1 MPSSLSLLSTLL
13 ALTCLSALG
22 QSPFQRNIVQNPS
35 FEESV
40 GGAPAE
46 WQVESGQADAQWTL
60 AQGEGRSGDNALR
73 VTNST
78 ERSPHVF
85 GRVFQEVSLDA
96 GVTYTLSAYFRSDEP
111 GEAWLG
117 AGTDWGHRFH
127 VPVCPQWTRV
137 TGTFVAEGGR
147 TPIMF
152 ISESPTSGILID
164 DVQLERGP
172 EATPFVYLRPP
183 GEGELRVDT
192 LDLDIPDAGANLLP
206 NSSFEMGE
214 GVPDGWS
221 FNPRNTDATLLL
233 DHTRARTGVRSVR
246 VTNSTPFGAHV
257 YGMMAST
264 QSIDVEPDTTYT
276 LSASFLTADDTL
288 FWIGGG
294 PDWNVR
300 LIAPPTEGRWARA
313 STTFRTG
320 KDQRQFDLV
329 SVTES
334 PTRGVWIDDVKL
346 EPGSVATP
354 YVPEDSLGDC
364 NLEIDAPPEIAADTT
379 ITLHMWAWNA
389 PGTGAARVTV
399 TIGDGGPTAETT
411 APEGLSLIR
420 IQYGLHDGFTSPL
433 AIRASLATA
442 DGRELATTEDTLS
455 IVAAREQA
463 ERLDALSDT
472 TAALRARLTECTAR
486 GLDGAYPL
494 GKITILEQFGA
505 FVAEDLA
512 HGEIIRARDQI
523 DQMEE
528 LAARAAD
535 ELDRL
540 AEGSLPPVPRY
551 RTSDITVR
559 DGAFRAEVEWPDGR
573 VEEGYPVIF
582 TGYGHFGAVK
592 RDIEVFPDYG
602 VNIIQIEFGPSSVFP
617 EQGVEDLSVVD
628 EHIALLDRAAAAN
641 VTVNLLLSPH
651 YLPDWV
657 YKAYENAGGVD
668 GGFIRFSVDSPDV
681 RAIHERFLRL
691 VIPRLAGHPGL
702 HSFCL
707 SNEPV
712 YRNATTDP
720 ENRRKYTEWLQAR
733 YGDLEAV
740 EAAHGAAYDSFSAV
754 PDYYSQDPGDMIPQ
768 AAYDYMRFNDER
780 FADWHRWMADIIHEY
795 APDALL
801 HAKPMATAFSRTTL
815 DHGTDHELFNGFSQ
829 VAGNDSWKYI
839 AGMGVEY
846 ANGWQGQNMYFD
858 LLHSVGGMPIFNSE
872 NHLIPD
878 RFARPTPPNHVRNVL
893 WQAAIHGEGAST
905 TWVWERTFDARSDFA
920 GSIMHRPACV
930 DAHNRTG
937 LDLLR
942 LGREVNALQTAVGRV
957 AIIYSRASLHYN
969 PECERVLLRAYEALN
984 FAGEKIEFITDRQL
998 ASGKAPTYAAIVA
1011 AGTTHLPASALEG
1024 LRDYQAGGGRI
1035 ITVGPDALGRDD
1047 YGRSV
1052 AEPIEPDFAVD
1063 EAVPVELRDALTP
1076 ILAAL
1081 PGGRPVHVLDADTDQ
1096 EAWGVEC
1103 LSVEFEGRTLVNL
1116 TNYLTEPARV
1126 RLSEV
1131 GDGSLTDLING
1142 GSAGD
1147 VIELEPLEVAL
1158 LAIEWA
1164 AVTR

>member
-1 MPSSLSLLSTLL
+1 MPSSLSLSSTLL

-22 QSPFQRNIVQNPS
+22 QSPLQRNIVPNPS

-46 WQVESGQADAQWTL
+46 WQVESGRAEAHWTL
-60 AQGEGRSGDNALR
+60 APGEGRSGDNALR
-73 VTNST
+73 VTNSA

-85 GRVFQEVSLDA
+85 GRVFHEVSLDA
-96 GVTYTLSAYFRSDEP
+96 GVTYTLSAYFRSDDP

-117 AGTDWGHRFH
+117 AGKDWSHRFP

-137 TGTFVAEGGR
+137 TGAFVAEGGR

-152 ISESPTSGILID
+152 VSESPTGGILID

-172 EATPFVYLRPP
+172 EATPFIYLRPP
-183 GEGELRVDT
+183 TEGELRVDT
-192 LDLDIPDAGANLLP
+192 LDLDIPDAGTNLVP

-221 FNPRNTDATLLL
+221 FSPRNTDATLLL
-233 DHTRARTGVRSVR
+233 DEAHGRTGSRSIR
-246 VTNSTPFGAHV
+246 FTNSTPFGAHV
-257 YGMMAST
+257 YGLMECA
-264 QSIDVEPDTTYT
+264 EPIAVRPETTYT
-276 LSASFLTADDTL
+276 LSASFRTLDDTL
-288 FWIGGG
+288 VWVGGG

-300 LIAPPTEGRWARA
+300 LIAPPTESRWARV

-320 KDQRQFDLV
+320 EDQREFEMV
-329 SVTES
+329 IATES

-346 EPGSVATP
+346 EPGSVTTP
-354 YVPEDSLGDC
+354 YVPEDSHGDSY
-364 NLEIDAPPEIAADTT
+364 LEIESPAEIAAETSVT
-379 ITLHMWAWNA
+379 VPMWAWNS
-389 PGTGAARVTV
+389 PGTGPGRVTV
-399 TIGDGGPTAETT
+399 ALEDGPTAETIV
-411 APEGLSLIR
+411 PEGLSLVR
-420 IQYGLHDGFTSPL
+420 IQYGLHKGFSSPF
-433 AIRASLATA
+433 AIRASLASA
-442 DGRELATTEDTLS
+442 DGRELATTEDAIGVVS
-455 IVAAREQA
+455 AWDQEQ
-463 ERLDALSDT
+463 RLDALSDT
-472 TAALRARLTECTAR
+472 ASALRARLTELTAR

-494 GKITILEQFGA
+494 SKVTIMEQFGA
-505 FVAEDLA
+505 FIAEDLA
-512 HGEIIRARDQI
+512 HGAIIRARGQI
-523 DQMEE
+523 DEMEE
-528 LAARAAD
+528 LASRTAA

-573 VEEGYPVIF
+573 VEDGYPVIF

-592 RDIEVFPDYG
+592 RDIEAFPDYG
-602 VNIIQIEFGPSSVFP
+602 VNIIQIECGPSAVFP

-628 EHIALLDRAAAAN
+628 EYIALLDRAAAAN

-651 YLPDWV
+651 YLPAWV
-657 YKAYENAGGVD
+657 YEAYENAGGVD
-668 GGFIRFSVDSPDV
+668 GGFIRFSVDSADV
-681 RAIHERFLRL
+681 RSVHERFLRL

-707 SNEPV
+707 SNEPI
-712 YRNATTDP
+712 YRNATADP

-740 EAAHGAAYDSFSAV
+740 EAAHSATYDSFGAV
-754 PDYYSQDPGDMIPQ
+754 PDYYSQDPEDMTPQ

-839 AGMGVEY
+839 AGMGLEY
-846 ANGWQGQNMYFD
+846 ANGWQSQNMYFD

-878 RFARPTPPNHVRNVL
+878 RFSRPTPSNHVRNVL

-905 TWVWERTFDARSDFA
+905 TWVWERSFDDRSDFA

-930 DAHNRTG
+930 EAHNRTG

-942 LGREVNALQTAVGRV
+942 LGREVNAFQTAPARI
-957 AIIYSRASLHYN
+957 AIVYSRASLHYN
-969 PECERVLLRAYEALN
+969 PECERILLRAYEALN
-984 FAGEKIEFITDRQL
+984 FTGEKIEFVTDRQL
-998 ASGKAPTYAAIVA
+998 ASGKAPSYAAIVA
-1011 AGTTHLPASALEG
+1011 AGMTHLPAAALEG
-1024 LRDYQAGGGRI
+1024 LRAYQAGGGHI
-1035 ITVGPDALGRDD
+1035 ITIGADALGRDD
-1047 YGRSV
+1047 YGRPV
-1052 AEPIEPDFAVD
+1052 AEPIEPDTAVG
-1063 EAVPVELRDALTP
+1063 EAVPAELRDALVP
-1076 ILAAL
+1076 ILEAF
-1081 PGGRPVHVLDADTDQ
+1081 PGGRPVHVLDADIDQ

-1116 TNYLTEPARV
+1116 TNYLMEPTRV
-1126 RLSEV
+1126 RLSGV
-1131 GDGSLTDLING
+1131 DDDSLTDLINV
-1142 GSAGD
+1142 GSAVD
-1147 VIELEPLEVAL
+1147 VIELDPLEVAL
-1158 LAIEWA
+1158 LAIE
-1164 AVTR
+1164 